1 MPAEDSRRRVNRTLG
16 PQTHLNCSGQAQ
28 ELAGRTRPAIG
39 GTGTG
44 QNWELVIG
52 RSEVDAGTNSYTL
65 QGAGGS
71 GVRKSQVWQGERPLW
86 VWLVRFEVEE
96 VGGGSGVASVVDQ
109 EVSDTA
115 PNLQVS
121 IGIPLRN
128 STHTP
133 ARSPPVV
140 ENGAP
145 NKRLTGGVEGLKRLG
160 IGWCWARG
168 EAGRGYDWVKIIFA
182 LGGYFAF

>member
-1 MPAEDSRRRVNRTLG
+1 MG
-16 PQTHLNCSGQAQ
+16 GQ
-28 ELAGRTRPAIG
+28 EEPGLEG
-39 GTGTG
+39 GKTI
-44 QNWELVIG
+44 V
-52 RSEVDAGTNSYTL
+52 
-65 QGAGGS
+65 
-71 GVRKSQVWQGERPLW
+71 GVV
-86 VWLVRFEVEE
+86 VRIEVEE

-145 NKRLTGGVEGLKRLG
+145 DKRLTGGVEGLKRLG

-182 LGGYFAF
+182 LGGYFVTFRMAPRHRVEC

>member
-1 MPAEDSRRRVNRTLG
+1 M
-16 PQTHLNCSGQAQ
+16 
-28 ELAGRTRPAIG
+28 
-39 GTGTG
+39 
-44 QNWELVIG
+44 
-52 RSEVDAGTNSYTL
+52 
-65 QGAGGS
+65 
-71 GVRKSQVWQGERPLW
+71 GVV
-86 VWLVRFEVEE
+86 VRFEVED
-96 VGGGSGVASVVDQ
+96 VGGGSGVASVVDP
-109 EVSDTA
+109 EVGDTA

-121 IGIPLRN
+121 VGIPTRN

-168 EAGRGYDWVKIIFA
+168 EAGRGYYWVKIIFA
-182 LGGYFAF
+182 LGGYFAFRMAPRHRVEC